1 MEFFISQ
8 LNAKHKI
15 YKKKNAMYI
24 LREPNTRKELDW
36 SILCICL
43 PKIEQEAS
51 KRRGLELSQ
60 PAKQDLY
67 SSRERKELY
76 T

>member
-1 MEFFISQ
+1 
-8 LNAKHKI
+8 
-15 YKKKNAMYI
+15 MYI